1 MGLMLDALKQIEA
14 KPLSFAFPSLPP
26 ELPGPPPLNPRA
38 SQQSE
43 QQPEQIVSVADPAY
57 EELAAH
63 LLAQLPADRPAVVMF
78 TSPGDGDGKTRLL
91 RALAPVLSA
100 RADRRVLL
108 LDTDLRKTPMASLT
122 SRIDDLKRGALVLLD
137 APSLLYP
144 EVAALGAHCD
154 GIYLVVRLGHTVRRA
169 VGEAARAID
178 QSGGRLLGC
187 VAIG

>member
-26 ELPGPPPLNPRA
+26 DPHGPPPLSAQA

-43 QQPEQIVSVADPAY
+43 QIVSVVNPAY

-63 LLAQLPADRPAVVMF
+63 LLAQLPADRPAAVMF

-91 RALAPVLSA
+91 RALAPVLAA

-108 LDTDLRKTPMASLT
+108 LDADLRKTPMASLT
-122 SRIDDLKRGALVLLD
+122 SQIDDLKRGTLALLD

-144 EVAALGAHCD
+144 EVSALGGHCD
-154 GIYLVVRLGHTVRRA
+154 GIYLVVRLGHTIRRA

-178 QSGGRLLGC
+178 KSGGRLLGC
-187 VAIG
+187 AAIG

>member
-1 MGLMLDALKQIEA
+1 MGLMLEALKQIEA

-26 ELPGPPPLNPRA
+26 DPHGPPPLTPRA

-43 QQPEQIVSVADPAY
+43 QIVPVADPAY
-57 EELAAH
+57 EELAANI
-63 LLAQLPADRPAVVMF
+63 LTQLPADRPAAVMF

-91 RALAPVLSA
+91 HALMPALAA
-100 RADRRVLL
+100 QADRRVLL
-108 LDTDLRKTPMASLT
+108 LDADLRKTRLASLT
-122 SRIDDLKRGALVLLD
+122 SRIDDLKHGELLLLD
-137 APSLLYP
+137 APSLLHP

-154 GIYLVVRLGHTVRRA
+154 GIYLVVRLGHTIRRA
-169 VGEAARAID
+169 VGEAAHVID

>member
-1 MGLMLDALKQIEA
+1 MGLMLEALKQIEA

-26 ELPGPPPLNPRA
+26 ELPGPPPLNARA
-38 SQQSE
+38 SRQSE
-43 QQPEQIVSVADPAY
+43 EIVSVADPAY

-63 LLAQLPADRPAVVMF
+63 LLARLPADRPAAVMF

-91 RALAPVLSA
+91 RALAPVLAA
-100 RADRRVLL
+100 RADCRVLV
-108 LDTDLRKTPMASLT
+108 LDADLRKTPMASLT
-122 SRIDDLKRGALVLLD
+122 SRIDGLKRGTLALLD

-144 EVAALGAHCD
+144 EVAALGGRCD
-154 GIYLVVRLGHTVRRA
+154 GIYLVVRLGHTIRRA